1 MNVRRA
7 IINLVLQIL
16 FLIGMIVSMVI
27 GEIGAEIL
35 CGVMYLAFHTN
46 NLDGR

>member
-1 MNVRRA
+1 MTRRQE
-7 IINLVLQIL
+7 IINVILQIV
-16 FLIGMIVSMVI
+16 FLIGTIVSMLL

-46 NLDGR
+46 NVR